1 MVRSV
6 LIIRTQISS
15 NGYDG
20 APVRITSFDEWSL
33 VPLIVQCRLIHSLR
47 EQARSH
53 IWNAFQVW
61 EGLAREGAIRRNAYL
76 ILGQRISQSFVI
88 LSPKP
93 LKASKHN
100 PVRQKTTRNDEMQL
114 TVIF

>member
-1 MVRSV
+1 MHFKCGS
-6 LIIRTQISS
+6 
-15 NGYDG
+15 
-20 APVRITSFDEWSL
+20 E
-33 VPLIVQCRLIHSLR
+33 
-47 EQARSH
+47 
-53 IWNAFQVW
+53 
-61 EGLAREGAIRRNAYL
+61 LAREGASRRNACF

-93 LKASKHN
+93 FKASKHN

>member
-1 MVRSV
+1 MHFKCGS
-6 LIIRTQISS
+6 
-15 NGYDG
+15 
-20 APVRITSFDEWSL
+20 E
-33 VPLIVQCRLIHSLR
+33 
-47 EQARSH
+47 
-53 IWNAFQVW
+53 
-61 EGLAREGAIRRNAYL
+61 LAREGAIRRNAYL

-88 LSPKP
+88 LAPKP